1 MKTDK
6 VSFGTKPLIGDMSA
20 HNGLRKY
27 NVKLTD
33 GIIDAFEK
41 LSKNN
46 VDDKLILKIGQKTGA
61 KKDTTDAIEIYL
73 WVKGDNGNDFHPKS
87 SIVFSPKTLQ
97 KFSRKSIS
105 ELILNTY
112 KKLTLS
118 TRKANANVYSYPL
131 KSLNKISK
139 SHEAKIEDLTDK
151 FGFDDWTCA

>member
-6 VSFGTKPLIGDMSA
+6 VSFGTTPLIGDIA
-20 HNGLRKY
+20 ARNGLRKY

-41 LSKNN
+41 LSQNN
-46 VDDKLILKIGQKTGA
+46 VDDKLIINIGRKVGA
-61 KKDTTDAIEIYL
+61 KKDTTDALEISL
-73 WVKGDNGNDFHPKS
+73 WLKRENSPYADLKS

-97 KFSRKSIS
+97 RFSKKSIS

-112 KKLTLS
+112 KKLTQS

-139 SHEAKIEDLTDK
+139 SHEAKIEDLTNK